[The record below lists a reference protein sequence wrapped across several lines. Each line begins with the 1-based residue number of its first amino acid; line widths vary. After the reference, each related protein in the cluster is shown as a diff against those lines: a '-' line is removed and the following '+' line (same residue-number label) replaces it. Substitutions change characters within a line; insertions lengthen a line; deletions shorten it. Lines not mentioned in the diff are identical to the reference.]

1 VLVSMIG
8 FGTDVVV
15 VVVVRVEKS
24 VVVTGGIVI
33 VAGVGHANGSETVE
47 VTYGVWKIAPFL
59 VTVDVAI
66 Q

>member
-1 VLVSMIG
+1 MIG

-33 VAGVGHANGSETVE
+33 VAGEGHAYGSETVD
-47 VTYGVWKIAPFL
+47 VTYGVWKLPD
-59 VTVDVAI
+59 TK
-66 Q
+66 